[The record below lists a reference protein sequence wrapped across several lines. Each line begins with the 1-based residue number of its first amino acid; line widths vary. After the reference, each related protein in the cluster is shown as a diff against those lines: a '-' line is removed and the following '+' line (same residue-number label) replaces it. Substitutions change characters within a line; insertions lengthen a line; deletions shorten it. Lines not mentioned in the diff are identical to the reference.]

1 MAKMN
6 KEDTRQYLQHVPLAE
21 ALWWFI
27 ENRGL
32 ASDALDYEELF
43 FLLRERFRN
52 EHLRSV

>member
-1 MAKMN
+1 MN
-6 KEDTRQYLQHVPLAE
+6 KEDTRQYLQHVPLIE

-32 ASDALDYEELF
+32 ESDAPDYEESF

-52 EHLRSV
+52 EYQGSM